1 MLQDVCCLFSPICKY
16 RKPLV
21 RLPLEFFLILFMD
34 ESMIPVKLYHTCV
47 PRFDFSPS
55 SVNLFCQKQLES
67 WALLS
72 QQDIKIKS
80 CLKLKAQYINKQ
92 MILSHKI
99 INAVWDRGG
108 GRGVNPNYSNEVF
121 KPPSEQGCWLFL
133 SSLLVTLSSLKKK
146 NFSGESQLV
155 MYCEFLKLHK
165 V

>member
-1 MLQDVCCLFSPICKY
+1 MLWMYACIHTSPHHDWNGLFKDYYQVLNTYQDKWANQNFNLIQFATLETNSINMLQDVCCLISPICKY
-16 RKPLV
+16 QKPLG
-21 RLPLEFFLILFMD
+21 RLPLEFFLILVMD

-99 INAVWDRGG
+99 INAVWDRGRREG
-108 GRGVNPNYSNEVF
+108 S
-121 KPPSEQGCWLFL
+121 
-133 SSLLVTLSSLKKK
+133 
-146 NFSGESQLV
+146 
-155 MYCEFLKLHK
+155 
-165 V
+165 